1 AGDGQLAYDLEARM
15 WVPRG
20 AAADGQP
27 KTASESVCSTAC
39 NATAP
44 ERCGSI
50 RQATTVRRD
59 QAGNPRGQRRSARR
73 QRLRADV
80 RLFPPAA
87 PPPDRRRTRRDR
99 M

>member
-1 AGDGQLAYDLEARM
+1 M

-59 QAGNPRGQRRSARR
+59 QAGNPRGQKRSARL
-73 QRLRADV
+73 QRRANPGPGWPV
-80 RLFPPAA
+80 CCRNEASSVF
-87 PPPDRRRTRRDR
+87 
-99 M
+99 